1 LAEAETN
8 KLEVFIDESQISK
21 RVKEIAEE
29 INRDYAGKSPIFI
42 GVLNGAFV
50 FLSDL
55 IREINIDCEIDFLKL
70 SSYGDSQISSGDITL
85 LKELNCEI
93 KGQDVIIVEDI
104 IDSGLSIKYMKSIIE
119 KNNPNSLKIVTL
131 LYKEETV
138 KLDFEIDYIGF
149 KIENKFVVGYGL
161 DYAQK
166 YRNLKNIY
174 ML

>member
-1 LAEAETN
+1 MAEAETN
-8 KLEVFIDESQISK
+8 KLEVYIDESQISR

-29 INRDYAGKSPIFI
+29 INRDYAGKLPIFI

-93 KGQDVIIVEDI
+93 EGQDVIIVEDI
-104 IDSGLSIKYMKSIIE
+104 IDSGLSIKYMKSLIE
-119 KNNPNSLKIVTL
+119 KHNPSSLKIVTF

-166 YRNLKNIY
+166 YRNLKSIY